1 MLSPV
6 DILPWLE
13 ANVNGVRLSRLKT
26 LAAIVPAAMELEGVG
41 VLALGRAMS
50 GPVSGKHNIKRV
62 NRFLG
67 NEGLECTALAKG
79 IFGAFA
85 PRQGRVLVLADW
97 TDVSNAKMLVFALP
111 ANGRSIPFYAY
122 VVPKLAGEGTLIE
135 AEDKALQAL
144 KEICAARSHVTV
156 VADRGFGNKR
166 WLGAVRKAGFH
177 YVQRISSVFTVD
189 TELFMGG
196 VKEMNLRQGDRI
208 RDWGY
213 GTVGADEVIEGR
225 VITAYDPKAKEPW
238 YLVSDLDD
246 AEAEEIVSIY
256 RRRWWIETVFR
267 DSKNRDWGMGLDMV
281 NLKDFRRYERL
292 FYIVA
297 LAFTLLSAHGA
308 LAEAEGVDKEAKAN
322 TRTTRVL
329 NLLRIGIYYIK
340 RRGQKMSDAVDA
352 LKILAT
358 AQAAPN
364 WG

>member
-6 DILPWLE
+6 DILPWLL
-13 ANVNGVRLSRLKT
+13 ANVNGVRRSRLKT

-41 VLALGRAMS
+41 VLALGRAMA

-67 NEGLECTALAKG
+67 NDDLECAAVATG
-79 IFGAFA
+79 IFDAFA

-97 TDVSNAKMLVFALP
+97 TDMSNAKMLVFALP
-111 ANGRSIPFYAY
+111 ANGRSIPFYTQ
-122 VVPKLAGEGTLIE
+122 VVPKLAGEGALIE
-135 AEDKALQAL
+135 AEGEALQAL
-144 KEICAARSHVTV
+144 KLICASRIHVTV

-166 WLGAVRKAGFH
+166 WLGAVRRAGFH
-177 YVQRISSVFTVD
+177 FVQRISSVFTID
-189 TELFMGG
+189 TEHFIGG
-196 VKEMNLRQGDRI
+196 VKEMNLRRGARI

-238 YLVSDLDD
+238 YLVTDLDD
-246 AEAEEIVSIY
+246 AEAEEVVSIY

-281 NLKDFRRYERL
+281 NLKDYRRYERL

-297 LAFTLLSAHGA
+297 LAFILLSAHGA
-308 LAEAEGVDKEAKAN
+308 LAESDGVDKDAKAN

-329 NLLRIGIYYIK
+329 NLLRIGVYYIK
-340 RRGQKMSDAVDA
+340 RRGQQILGAVEA

-358 AQAAPN
+358 TQAAPN

>member
-26 LAAIVPAAMELEGVG
+26 LAAIVPAAMELGGVG

-67 NEGLECTALAKG
+67 NEDLECAAVAKG
-79 IFGAFA
+79 IFNVFA
-85 PRQGRVLVLADW
+85 PKQGRVLVLADW

-111 ANGRSIPFYAY
+111 ANGRSIPFYTY

-135 AEDKALQAL
+135 AETKALQAL
-144 KEICAARSHVTV
+144 KVICAGRSHVTV

-166 WLGAVRKAGFH
+166 WLGAVRKVRFH
-177 YVQRISSVFTVD
+177 YVQRISSVFTVE

-196 VKEMNLRQGDRI
+196 VKEMNLRRGARI

-213 GTVGADEVIEGR
+213 GTVGADEAIEGR
-225 VITAYDPKAKEPW
+225 VITAYDPNAKEPW
-238 YLVSDLDD
+238 YLVTDLDD
-246 AEAEEIVSIY
+246 AGAEEVVSIY
-256 RRRWWIETVFR
+256 RRRWWIETAFR

-281 NLKDFRRYERL
+281 KLKDYRRYERL

-329 NLLRIGIYYIK
+329 NLLRIGIYHIK
-340 RRGQKMSDAVDA
+340 RRGQKISDAVDA